1 VSGAAIV
8 AKALGGRKVGR
19 DWAARCPAHDDRSP
33 SLSIRDGNDGKVLVR
48 CHAGCTQPEVIEVL
62 RSLGLWGQN
71 DDRRVD
77 GTAGQVAANDRPD
90 RNEHKRI
97 EQALG
102 IWQSAAPAKGTL
114 VESYLLSRGLR
125 LPPPPTLRFH
135 PGLKHPTGTIWPA
148 MVALVTR
155 ASDGVPIA
163 IHRTFIARDGADKA
177 LVEPQKMM
185 LGPCRG
191 GGVLLGMPTDML
203 MIGEGIETCLAAMQ
217 ATGNP
222 TLAAL
227 STSGV
232 RTLDLP
238 ADVRQI
244 IALLDGD
251 DAREAAFRVAA
262 VRWQREGRRVRFAR
276 PPRGFDFNDVLL
288 GRTSPQVKDTA

>member
-1 VSGAAIV
+1 
-8 AKALGGRKVGR
+8 
-19 DWAARCPAHDDRSP
+19 
-33 SLSIRDGNDGKVLVR
+33 
-48 CHAGCTQPEVIEVL
+48 
-62 RSLGLWGQN
+62 
-71 DDRRVD
+71 
-77 GTAGQVAANDRPD
+77 
-90 RNEHKRI
+90 
-97 EQALG
+97 
-102 IWQSAAPAKGTL
+102 
-114 VESYLLSRGLR
+114 
-125 LPPPPTLRFH
+125 
-135 PGLKHPTGTIWPA
+135 

-155 ASDGVPIA
+155 ASDGAPVA
-163 IHRTFIARDGADKA
+163 IHRTFIAPDGAGKA
-177 LVEPQKMM
+177 PVVPQKMM

-191 GGVLLGMPTDML
+191 GGVLLGTPSNML
-203 MIGEGIETCLAAMQ
+203 MIGEGIETCLAVMQ

-251 DAREAAFRVAA
+251 DASEAAFRVAA